1 MLIRLRFKLI
11 IHVYFYFLIVIYYLK
26 DKKSMSKVYLIQDIP
41 GTSKGEPKYNIV
53 GAQKYGEIVSLL
65 PEFSQMILSP
75 GPLIIKLRTLLKNY
89 TSDDYL
95 LLSGD
100 PAIIGVVCSIVA
112 DATNGKYKLLKWDRQ
127 EKTYYPIEINLFEK
141 GKIDE

>member
-1 MLIRLRFKLI
+1 MQFKD
-11 IHVYFYFLIVIYYLK
+11 HPK
-26 DKKSMSKVYLIQDIP
+26 QNKPKVYLIQEIP
-41 GTSKGEPKYNIV
+41 GTSKGEPKYNIL
-53 GAQKYGEIVSLL
+53 GAQKYGDIVTML

-75 GPLIIKLRTLLKNY
+75 GPLIIKLRTLLKDY

-112 DATNGKYKLLKWDRQ
+112 DTTNGRYKLLKWDRQ
-127 EKTYYPIEINLFEK
+127 EKTYYPIEINIHHK
-141 GKIDE
+141 